1 VKNAGNFIFFPMM
14 MQSLVRTQRRLF
26 LYNSSSSFTQRL
38 QFFQSAAGFC
48 NQSEIENQAPPPRPE
63 QDYDV
68 VIVGGGM
75 VGAAVGCGL
84 GMYEFFS
91 EQPLAD

>member
-1 VKNAGNFIFFPMM
+1 
-14 MQSLVRTQRRLF
+14 MQCSIGTRISEFSLVGFVL
-26 LYNSSSSFTQRL
+26 L
-38 QFFQSAAGFC
+38 Q
-48 NQSEIENQAPPPRPE
+48 ENQAPPPRPE
-63 QDYDV
+63 EDYDV